1 MSERLV
7 VSTSVP
13 RTSTV
18 PWVQYR
24 PAMTLETLILCCSVL
39 LTLAYNLSF
48 WRAAL
53 VQPLTQW
60 RLAMS
65 LFVLVTALHSLLM
78 GLVLTRWNAK
88 PVLTLLLL
96 VTAMAS
102 HYMNVYGVYLDA
114 DMVRNVLHTDSRES
128 LELLTPDLLLPM
140 LSLGVPIALLWK
152 VQLRR
157 RSLLQGAAS
166 RALFLFAAL
175 LVASVGLW
183 ASFQAISS
191 LVRNHREVRY
201 LVTPANY
208 LVSLTSVLLQS
219 PPGPR
224 RALSPVGVDAV
235 QRGRPAGAKPRLLVL
250 VVGETARARNWGLNG
265 YVRQTTPELA
275 RIKEV
280 VNFTDV
286 DACGSSTEV
295 SLPCMFSRYGRRHY
309 DAAAISSHQ
318 SLLHVLDQAGIPVL
332 WRDNQSGCKGV
343 CDGLETQRL
352 HDAEDPA
359 FCNGQRCLDE
369 ILLRGLLRSI
379 QPGPGDRVVVL
390 HQLGNHGPSYSER
403 YPRQFAH
410 YLPACNTAELDHCPR
425 QQIVNAYDNAL
436 RYTDHVLAST
446 IRLLQSQDHYDA
458 AMIYVSDHGESLGE
472 NGLYL
477 HGVPYPIAP
486 EEQLKVPMVMW
497 FSPSFARAAELDL
510 ACLARQAGRPTS
522 HDALFPSVLG
532 LMQVATS
539 EYRAEGDLF
548 AACRHEREP
557 RSGSRQV
564 SRSSSRVRP
573 ASRRVKDLGA

>member
-1 MSERLV
+1 M
-7 VSTSVP
+7 P
-13 RTSTV
+13 RTLRVAWS
-18 PWVQYR
+18 QYR

-39 LTLAYNLSF
+39 FTLAYNLSF
-48 WRAAL
+48 WHAAL

-65 LFVLVTALHSLLM
+65 LFLLVTALHSLLM

-128 LELLTPDLLLPM
+128 RELLTPDLLLPL
-140 LSLGVPIALLWK
+140 LSLVVPIALLRK
-152 VQLRR
+152 VQLRP
-157 RSLLQGAAS
+157 RSVLQGAVA
-166 RALFLFAAL
+166 RAMFLCAAL
-175 LVASVGLW
+175 LVASVGLGT
-183 ASFQAISS
+183 SFQAISS
-191 LVRNHREVRY
+191 LLRNHHEVRY

-208 LVSLTSVLLQS
+208 LVSLSNVLLQS

-224 RALSPVGVDAV
+224 RALLPVGIDAV
-235 QRGRPAGAKPRLLVL
+235 QRHRPAGAKPRLLVL

-275 RIKEV
+275 RIEGV

-286 DACGSSTEV
+286 EACGSSTEV
-295 SLPCMFSRYGRRHY
+295 SLPCMFSRYGRRRY
-309 DAAAISSHQ
+309 DADAIRSHQ
-318 SLLHVLDQAGIPVL
+318 SLLHVLDHAGIPVL

-343 CDGLETQRL
+343 CEGLDTQRL
-352 HDAEDPA
+352 HDAKDPVL
-359 FCNGQRCLDE
+359 CNARRCLDE
-369 ILLRGLLRSI
+369 ILLRGLLGSI

-390 HQLGNHGPSYSER
+390 HQLGNHGPSYFER
-403 YPRQFAH
+403 YPSQFAY
-410 YLPACNTAELDHCPR
+410 YLPACNSAELGHCPR

-436 RYTDHVLAST
+436 RYTDHVLASS

-477 HGVPYPIAP
+477 HGLPYPIAP
-486 EEQLKVPMVMW
+486 KDQLKVPMVMW
-497 FSPSFARAAELDL
+497 FSPAFAADEQLDL
-510 ACLARQAGRPTS
+510 QCVRQRAQQPAS
-522 HDALFPSVLG
+522 HDDLFPSILG
-532 LMQVATS
+532 LLQVRTR
-539 EYRAEGDLF
+539 EYQASGDLF
-548 AACRHEREP
+548 VQCRRGH
-557 RSGSRQV
+557 
-564 SRSSSRVRP
+564 
-573 ASRRVKDLGA
+573 